1 MLDHTANSAVEDYTE
16 DIQDQYPGNGFF
28 PVFFFNLSC
37 TYTKALRHF

>member
-16 DIQDQYPGNGFF
+16 DIHDQYPGNAFSC
-28 PVFFFNLSC
+28 FFNLSC